1 MKTRNS
7 EVLAAF
13 VAYCKANPSQRFWQ
27 ALLNWSGCGFIFASG
42 VPLYEIHSDSQ
53 ASGVIKDTFYW
64 EEKNR

>member
-1 MKTRNS
+1 MKTRNREVMKTRNS

-27 ALLNWSGCGFIFASG
+27 ALLNWSGCDFIFAS
-42 VPLYEIHSDSQ
+42 SQ